1 MSNEMTLIE
10 PMLLQ
15 YEAHYDEG
23 ATWLIK
29 AFNWQDAELVAL
41 AFEGALNQNFIRL
54 EMVGEP
60 TKDNQ

>member
-1 MSNEMTLIE
+1 MSNKTTLIE
-10 PMLLQ
+10 PMLLE

-23 ATWLIK
+23 ATWLVK

-54 EMVGEP
+54 EIVDES
-60 TKDNQ
+60 TKGTQ